1 MAFNFYNCSFI
12 SGIALDTLVLGK
24 SLTART
30 GTCKERNMSCTQAMV
45 LGLTS
50 QKGNMNGQNG
60 DESASEPSWEHLLV
74 RLVVPEEGY
83 RYLSHER
90 SIELPTYEVPTLN
103 EKGVSVT
110 EPGKFS
116 QDYPPYPGKAEYLSL
131 EELLKTS
138 GSAKEYVQRWEE
150 NFTKYGY
157 TSNVGRTVVDPA
169 EGYYI
174 EGVNFVYG
182 DPKNHAVHGPM
193 TDQVFAAGNFLVTE
207 RFKPHEMGIGAGYNR
222 AKRIWQML
230 IDRQYDCAVM
240 SSARTPDGYESS
252 IGITL
257 SYFMSIWRDH
267 GNISPEEQSKSCYV
281 PEERGALTV
290 CCHGSA
296 HRTAKSAISVSREHH
311 THLIS
316 CLWMTF
322 GQPCISPFL
331 PFYIGINEV
340 PGIASTRANP
350 LASVFENLRK
360 AVEYRPQYRAEITRY
375 CSVFEQQTIE
385 QCELLEV
392 DIKKLADQGREAEA
406 RARLTEFVAGKC
418 QEALS
423 LGSLWVEFLT
433 SLPLFPAS
441 FDTDK

>member
-1 MAFNFYNCSFI
+1 
-12 SGIALDTLVLGK
+12 
-24 SLTART
+24 
-30 GTCKERNMSCTQAMV
+30 MSCTQAMA

-50 QKGNMNGQNG
+50 QKGNMNAQNG
-60 DESASEPSWEHLLV
+60 DESAGEPSWEHLLV
-74 RLVVPEEGY
+74 RLVIPEKGY
-83 RYLSHER
+83 RYLCHER
-90 SIELPTYEVPTLN
+90 SIELPTFEVPTLN

-116 QDYPPYPGKAEYLSL
+116 QVFPPYPGRAEYLSL

-138 GSAKEYVQRWEE
+138 GSAREYVQKWEE
-150 NFTKYGY
+150 NFTRYGY
-157 TSNVGRTVVDPA
+157 TSNVGRTIVDPM

-207 RFKPHEMGIGAGYNR
+207 RFKQYEMGIGAGYNR

-240 SSARTPDGYESS
+240 SSAKTPEGYESS

-257 SYFMSIWRDH
+257 AYFMSVWRDH
-267 GNISPEEQSKSCYV
+267 GNISPEEQRNSCYV

-296 HRTAKSAISVSREHH
+296 HRTAKCVISLSVERH
-311 THLIS
+311 TNLLS
-316 CLWMTF
+316 CMWMTF

-340 PGIASTRANP
+340 PQIASTRANP
-350 LASVFENLRK
+350 LARVFENLRK
-360 AVEYRPQYRAEITRY
+360 AIEYRPEYRAEITRY
-375 CSVFEQQTIE
+375 FTVFEQQTID
-385 QCELLEV
+385 QTELLEV
-392 DIKKLADQGREAEA
+392 DVHKLAESGRDTEA
-406 RARLTEFVAGKC
+406 RAQLTQFVTNKC
-418 QEALS
+418 NEAMS
-423 LGSLWVEFLT
+423 MGSLWIEFLKG
-433 SLPLFPAS
+433 LPLFSKAVEKS
-441 FDTDK
+441 K

>member
-1 MAFNFYNCSFI
+1 M
-12 SGIALDTLVLGK
+12 VK
-24 SLTART
+24 
-30 GTCKERNMSCTQAMV
+30 KELKMSCTQAMA

-60 DESASEPSWEHLLV
+60 DESAGEPSWEHLLV
-74 RLVVPEEGY
+74 RLTIPENGY

-90 SIELPTYEVPTLN
+90 SIELPNFDVPTLN
-103 EKGVSVT
+103 ERGVSVT

-116 QDYPPYPGKAEYLSL
+116 QVFPPYPGKAEYLSL

-138 GSAKEYVQRWEE
+138 GSAREYVQKWAE
-150 NFTKYGY
+150 NFTQYGY
-157 TSNVGRTVVDPA
+157 TSNVGRTIVDPG

-182 DPKNHAVHGPM
+182 DPTNHAVHGPM

-207 RFKPHEMGIGAGYNR
+207 RFKRYEMGIGAGYNR
-222 AKRIWQML
+222 AKRIWQLL

-240 SSARTPDGYESS
+240 SSAKTPDGFESS

-257 SYFMSIWRDH
+257 AYFMSVWRDH
-267 GNISPEEQSKSCYV
+267 GNITPEEQRKSCYV

-296 HRTAKSAISVSREHH
+296 HRTAKCVISVSAEHYPN
-311 THLIS
+311 LLS
-316 CLWMTF
+316 CMWMTF

-331 PFYIGINEV
+331 PFYIGIVEV
-340 PGIASTRANP
+340 PKIANTRANP
-350 LASVFENLRK
+350 LAQVFENLRK
-360 AVEYRPQYRAEITRY
+360 AVEYHPEFRAEITRY
-375 CSVFEQQTIE
+375 FSVFEQQTID

-392 DIKKLADQGREAEA
+392 DISKLAEMGREDEA
-406 RARLTEFVAGKC
+406 RARLSEFVAGKC
-418 QEALS
+418 DEAVS
-423 LGSLWVEFLT
+423 MGSLWLEYLKG
-433 SLPLFPAS
+433 LPLYAKMS
-441 FDTDK
+441 L